1 MTRLQIND
9 EYDTLPI
16 CKKNIEN
23 NRVMIRA
30 AYGGSGKSYICEY
43 FEKIGYN
50 VLFVVP
56 TNVLVPKYN
65 EAATINVFFLALV
78 LTKI

>member
-1 MTRLQIND
+1 MIRLHIDD

-16 CKKNIEN
+16 CKQIIEN

-43 FEKIGYN
+43 YEKM
-50 VLFVVP
+50 
-56 TNVLVPKYN
+56 
-65 EAATINVFFLALV
+65 
-78 LTKI
+78 